1 MSGTP
6 EHAGSGF
13 KTLVLGLDGG
23 CFRVLQPLMKRGL
36 MPNLSALLEKGAWR
50 VLQSTVPPVTGP
62 AWTTFMTGVNP
73 AQHGIFD
80 FVRRVPGKME
90 RQIVAHNQIAANTLF
105 QIVGHAG
112 LKVGSINL
120 PLTYPPPQVNGF
132 VVSGMLTPGPE
143 SEFTY
148 PPELKEQLN
157 RVANPYIL
165 DLFWK
170 RYPEHRAAEFVARL
184 IECLRHRMAAIRYL
198 MKHRDWNLL
207 VTVLTEVDRIQH
219 SLWNFL
225 NPEEDPSM
233 FDLPRYR
240 QVHKAALDFYAAL
253 DSAVGDITGELPP
266 DANLVII
273 SDHGFGPMHKKF
285 YVNTWLRSE
294 GFLSVNEPMWNSRRR
309 KRMARQFLRR
319 VAASLRLGGIASGA
333 GRLMGKQHSGRMM
346 PFDVLQC
353 FDWSNTTCY
362 AASYS
367 EQGLYINLKGREPF
381 GTVSPGAEYEAT
393 RERVIER
400 LRALTD
406 PTANRPLRI
415 EVFRKEEVYSG
426 PYLDDAPDIIFA
438 VEDGAYLADIGL
450 ERQVFM
456 KSTWQTGT
464 GTHRPDG
471 IFIAAGPDIKSCGEL
486 PAANIIDVAPTV
498 LHLLRLPTPRNMEGA
513 AMTDILEGELARST
527 VRYCEPLAR
536 SQAENSAAYTDEEES
551 LVRDKLSG
559 LGYMD

>member
-1 MSGTP
+1 MSVP
-6 EHAGSGF
+6 SQHATNGF

-23 CFRVLQPLMKRGL
+23 CFRVLRPLMNRGL
-36 MPNLSALLEKGAWR
+36 MPNLSSLVGKGVWR

-90 RQIVAHNQIAANTLF
+90 RQVVAHNQIAANTLF

-120 PLTYPPPQVNGF
+120 PLTYPPPHVNGF

-165 DLFWK
+165 DVWWK
-170 RYPEHRAAEFVARL
+170 RYSEHNAADFVARL
-184 IECLRHRMAAIRYL
+184 AECLRHRTTAIRHL
-198 MKHRDWNLL
+198 MKHHQWNLL
-207 VTVLTEVDRIQH
+207 VAVLTEVDRIQH
-219 SLWNFL
+219 SLWNYL
-225 NPEEDPSM
+225 NPDEGPEPG
-233 FDLPRYR
+233 DLPRYR
-240 QVHKAALDFYAAL
+240 QVHKAVLEFYATL
-253 DSAVGDITGELPP
+253 DSAIGDITGELPQ
-266 DANLVII
+266 DANLVIV
-273 SDHGFGPMHKKF
+273 SDHGFGPMRKKF
-285 YVNTWLRSE
+285 YVNTWLRNE
-294 GFLSVNEPMWNSRRR
+294 GFLSVNERLWNSRKRR
-309 KRMARQFLRR
+309 KTARRLSRK
-319 VAASLRLGGIASGA
+319 VIASLRLGGIASGA
-333 GRLMGKQHSGRMM
+333 RRLLWAQRSGRMM

-353 FDWSNTTCY
+353 FDWRNTTCY

-367 EQGLYINLKGREPF
+367 EQGLYVNLKGREPY
-381 GTVSPGAEYEAT
+381 GTVSPGGEYEAT

-400 LRALTD
+400 LKALHD
-406 PTANRPLRI
+406 PSAEHPLRV
-415 EVFRKEEVYSG
+415 EVLRKEEVYSG

-450 ERQVFM
+450 EQNVFM
-456 KSTWQTGT
+456 NSTWETGT

-471 IFIAAGPDIKSCGEL
+471 IFIAAGPDIRPGGEL
-486 PAANIIDVAPTV
+486 SAANIIDVAPTV
-498 LHLLRLPTPRNMEGA
+498 LHLLRLPTPKNMEGA
-513 AMTDILEGELARST
+513 AMTDILGGELARSPVT
-527 VRYCEPLAR
+527 YCDPLAR
-536 SQAENSAAYTDEEES
+536 SEVERAAAYTDEEEN